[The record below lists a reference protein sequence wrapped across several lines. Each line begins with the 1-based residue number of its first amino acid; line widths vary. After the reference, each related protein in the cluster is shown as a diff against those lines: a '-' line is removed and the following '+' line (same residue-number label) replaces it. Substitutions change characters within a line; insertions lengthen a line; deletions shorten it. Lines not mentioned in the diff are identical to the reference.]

1 MKEIIPN
8 ESNSRKEEEENLKSE
23 LDDIFRIKTVKTISC
38 NEEDECNKFQAFINQ
53 QSNFIKKSLTRI
65 SIFLTFFTIM
75 EFIGSI
81 TSNSVGVLTIAA
93 ELFTDLIK
101 SIITIISIL
110 IIEKPADEVMTYGYH
125 RGEIIASL
133 TSTLIVLVLSIWIVV
148 DSIEIIM
155 MPRQIDAFLM
165 IIFSILGLFF
175 NLFMRYIKDK
185 YPAPDVDEG
194 KFFKN
199 YTNTRNLELKSPL
212 LEDYLGVEDK
222 ENKIIEK
229 MNQKEIKNMQN
240 KENIHLI
247 CDITQSALT
256 IIASIFIYFFQAR
269 HPSVRL
275 IDDFCGFSFMIIMLI
290 LSVPITKEC
299 IDILMEAAPRDIN
312 IKSLY
317 HELKEVNGAINVHD
331 VHLWSIS
338 IGRPC
343 ISLHILS
350 DYPQKSLEGA
360 TRVCKK
366 YGINHCTIQVEDN
379 TQRRRLSY
387 EGCEQELDNNIH

>member
-1 MKEIIPN
+1 
-8 ESNSRKEEEENLKSE
+8 
-23 LDDIFRIKTVKTISC
+23 
-38 NEEDECNKFQAFINQ
+38 
-53 QSNFIKKSLTRI
+53 
-65 SIFLTFFTIM
+65 
-75 EFIGSI
+75 
-81 TSNSVGVLTIAA
+81 
-93 ELFTDLIK
+93 
-101 SIITIISIL
+101 
-110 IIEKPADEVMTYGYH
+110 
-125 RGEIIASL
+125 
-133 TSTLIVLVLSIWIVV
+133 
-148 DSIEIIM
+148 
-155 MPRQIDAFLM
+155 
-165 IIFSILGLFF
+165 
-175 NLFMRYIKDK
+175 
-185 YPAPDVDEG
+185 
-194 KFFKN
+194 
-199 YTNTRNLELKSPL
+199 
-212 LEDYLGVEDK
+212 
-222 ENKIIEK
+222 

>member
-38 NEEDECNKFQAFINQ
+38 DEEDECNKFQAFINQ

-65 SIFLTFFTIM
+65 SIFLTCFTIM

-387 EGCEQELDNNIH
+387 EGCEQELDNKIN